1 MGVNN
6 NKNIRRGI
14 MELEKLYDDIESR
27 LSEMEKPQYEYPKRF
42 SKRDYIFVAVVCII
56 CLAGIIY
63 GGFIN

>member
-1 MGVNN
+1 
-6 NKNIRRGI
+6 